1 MNQILSTNKDYNN
14 DYNKSETKKII
25 TIFCIA
31 VIIIACLI
39 IVVAMM
45 SKNKDTGDYA
55 TPEIEILRQEDR
67 VVMIR
72 ATCIDGIKSISF
84 TWNEENETRVNLDG
98 TPTFERII
106 DMPENSNNILAVEV
120 ISVKGVNAV
129 KQDEFQL
136 DIDTNKPTIDEMTLI
151 GSTLHIEASDD
162 TGIKYLAYQWEDEEE
177 KTIPANEEDNTKLEA
192 DINLKR
198 GTYKLT
204 IRVYDI
210 SGNKEELSK
219 LIKGVNQPEI
229 NVIKYGNVVEI
240 TVTHDM
246 GFKQIEYLVNDV
258 LYIYNENY
266 SKYDKDQTMIQ
277 FEFPL
282 KNGENII
289 YVTAYSMEKTS
300 DEEGEEDKLE
310 NYANKN
316 FAGKCTYEIGE

>member
-39 IVVAMM
+39 IVVALM
-45 SKNKDTGDYA
+45 SKNKDIGDYA
-55 TPEIEILRQEDR
+55 TPEIEILRQDDR
-67 VVMIR
+67 TVIIR
-72 ATCIDGIKSISF
+72 TTCIDGIKSISY
-84 TWNEENETRVNLDG
+84 TWNEENETRINLDG
-98 TPTFERII
+98 TTNYERII
-106 DMPENSNNILAVEV
+106 DMPENSSNKLTVEV
-120 ISVKGVNAV
+120 FSQKGVNAV

-136 DIDTNKPTIDEMTLI
+136 DIDSSKPTIDEMTLI
-151 GSTLHIEASDD
+151 GSTLHIEASDN

-177 KTIPANEEDNTKLEA
+177 KTIPANEEDNTKIEA
-192 DINLKR
+192 DISLKR

-219 LIKGVNQPEI
+219 LIKGVNQPEV
-229 NVIKYGNVVEI
+229 NVIKYGDVVEI

-246 GFKQIEYLVNDV
+246 GFKQIEYLINDDFYV
-258 LYIYNENY
+258 YNENY
-266 SKYDKDQTMIQ
+266 SKYDKDKTMIQ

-282 KNGENII
+282 KSGENTIKVI
-289 YVTAYSMEKTS
+289 AYSLEKKS
-300 DEEGEEDKLE
+300 EDGEEDDLE
-310 NYANKN
+310 NYASKIY
-316 FAGKCTYEIGE
+316 AGKCTYEIVE